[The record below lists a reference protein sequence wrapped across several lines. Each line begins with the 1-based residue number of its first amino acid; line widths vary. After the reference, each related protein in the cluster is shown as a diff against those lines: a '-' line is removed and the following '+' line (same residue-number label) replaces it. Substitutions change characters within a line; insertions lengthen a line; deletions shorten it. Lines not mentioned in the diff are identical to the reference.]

1 MDTHRGKGSIIING
15 MQGEAGEAERLTRS
29 KAESFACNKQKIP
42 GADLH
47 SFAACHPLA
56 QNENSGIIN

>member
-15 MQGEAGEAERLTRS
+15 MQGEAGEAQ
-29 KAESFACNKQKIP
+29 SFACNKQKIP
-42 GADLH
+42 GADLD